1 MAEWGTKLKQC
12 PNHCSRKT
20 YRLIQIQG
28 NDISKY
34 TGHIWSWANLSQ
46 LQVWPT
52 ETKFRSEQIN
62 NPIFMERKLSA
73 SFVNK
78 TFQQQLSPGQL
89 QESKLGGISPSQQVW
104 QQLCRSGLQ
113 SIPRHFI
120 RRGGAHHK
128 VKGEKKLQIL
138 PSFPQIS
145 LMLMLKR
152 KGKVC
157 SPIFM

>member
-1 MAEWGTKLKQC
+1 
-12 PNHCSRKT
+12 
-20 YRLIQIQG
+20 
-28 NDISKY
+28 
-34 TGHIWSWANLSQ
+34 
-46 LQVWPT
+46 
-52 ETKFRSEQIN
+52 
-62 NPIFMERKLSA
+62 MERKLSA

-138 PSFPQIS
+138 PSFLPSDLFNVDAQE
-145 LMLMLKR
+145 KR
-152 KGKVC
+152 QGLQPHLHVGAILRHFVT
-157 SPIFM
+157 SRSA

>member
-1 MAEWGTKLKQC
+1 MTSL
-12 PNHCSRKT
+12 N
-20 YRLIQIQG
+20 IQG
-28 NDISKY
+28 TSGAGLIYHSCRS
-34 TGHIWSWANLSQ
+34 G
-46 LQVWPT
+46 PT

-128 VKGEKKLQIL
+128 VKGEKKLHIL

>member
-1 MAEWGTKLKQC
+1 
-12 PNHCSRKT
+12 
-20 YRLIQIQG
+20 
-28 NDISKY
+28 
-34 TGHIWSWANLSQ
+34 
-46 LQVWPT
+46 
-52 ETKFRSEQIN
+52 
-62 NPIFMERKLSA
+62 MERKLSA

-78 TFQQQLSPGQL
+78 TFQQQRSPGQL

-128 VKGEKKLQIL
+128 VKGEKKLHIL